1 MISNTSKRPRT
12 ISREMDLGK
21 IEVLFVISNIVLAD
35 MSVMLDKVILPL
47 KSHLQLGGY
56 LNVVLLLDTQ
66 MAAMLW

>member
-1 MISNTSKRPRT
+1 
-12 ISREMDLGK
+12 MDLGK